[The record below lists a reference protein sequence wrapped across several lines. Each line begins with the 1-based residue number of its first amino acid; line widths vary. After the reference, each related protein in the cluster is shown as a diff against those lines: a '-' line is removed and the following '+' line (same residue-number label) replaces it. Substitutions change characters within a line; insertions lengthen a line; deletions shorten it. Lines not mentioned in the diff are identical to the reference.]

1 MSTRI
6 GLFYGSNTDMTMMVA
21 EMIKAQFAEYV
32 PNEVD
37 LFNIADVNVE
47 KMLDYENLIIG
58 CPTWYVGQLQEDW
71 GAALPEIADLD
82 LTGKR
87 VALYGLGDQFGY
99 SYTFADAIGILGE
112 EFEAVGAELVG
123 FTVTDGFNFEFSK
136 GVEDG
141 VFLGLALDEDN
152 ESDLTPGRV
161 AEWVAQLTTEFRL
174 EEALVA

>member
-1 MSTRI
+1 MSAQI
-6 GLFYGSNTDMTMMVA
+6 GLFYGSNTDMTKLVA
-21 EMIKAQFAEYV
+21 DMIKAAFADIAQID
-32 PNEVD
+32 VD
-37 LFNIADVNVE
+37 LFDIADVSVE
-47 KMLDYENLIIG
+47 KMLDYKNLIIG

-99 SYTFADAIGILGE
+99 SYTFADAIGMLGK

-123 FTVTDGFNFEFSK
+123 FTVTDGYEFEYSK

-161 AEWVAQLTTEFRL
+161 TEWVAQLVSDFELTEAAF
-174 EEALVA
+174 A